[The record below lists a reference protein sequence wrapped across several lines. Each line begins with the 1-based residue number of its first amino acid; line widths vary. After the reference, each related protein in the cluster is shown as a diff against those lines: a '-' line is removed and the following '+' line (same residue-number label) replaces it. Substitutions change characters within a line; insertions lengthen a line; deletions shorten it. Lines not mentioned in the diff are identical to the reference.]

1 MKDLEDNPV
10 TQITF
15 HKRMMRIWLCNAP
28 FVIGIYALSF
38 IFPKYAIQVA
48 AFLGAYTAM
57 ISLYANWV
65 SDFDGLSAAQSTLET
80 IKQNQSKQT
89 TLKDLLNQ

>member
-1 MKDLEDNPV
+1 MKDLEDNPR

-15 HKRMMRIWLCNAP
+15 HKRMMKVWLANAP
-28 FVIGIYALSF
+28 VVILAYVCTYIYPQYAVQILAGIAT
-38 IFPKYAIQVA
+38 
-48 AFLGAYTAM
+48 YTAL

-80 IKQNQSKQT
+80 IKQNKLPT
-89 TLKDLLNQ
+89 VTLEDLLK